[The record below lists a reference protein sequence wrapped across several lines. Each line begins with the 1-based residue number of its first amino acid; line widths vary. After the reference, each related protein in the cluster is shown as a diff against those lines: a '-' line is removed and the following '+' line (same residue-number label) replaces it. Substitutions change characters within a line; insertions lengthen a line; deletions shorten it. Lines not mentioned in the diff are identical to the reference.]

1 MPSQVL
7 MALLSGEVS
16 PETDRMGV
24 YALAA
29 IVGLVVS
36 AMITV
41 AKDVKTHK
49 TWQKQ
54 QRALARVHSF
64 M

>member
-1 MPSQVL
+1 MPSQAL

-16 PETDRMGV
+16 PETDRLGV

-36 AMITV
+36 ALITI
-41 AKDVKTHK
+41 AKDVKSHK
-49 TWQKQ
+49 TWLKQ

-64 M
+64 L